1 MMNKLML
8 FVSIILVLGR
18 CTPSEKTSVPHLVN
32 PAHLDHLFE
41 EITVGDE
48 RLGTIWIYCEAPDY
62 HHVGDEDEGF
72 TCVDDVA
79 RALVFYCRGYQSN
92 PSEMGLK
99 KIRSLTAFLLH
110 MRSDNGFFYNF
121 MLPGGQINT
130 THQNSVARSS
140 FWTWRAFWALSELQL
155 LDNGSLADL
164 KKEAKPALDELVGKL
179 PALCPSPADTAQF
192 GGIAL
197 PKCLAELGAD
207 QASVILLG
215 LSNLYQAAPSDSLK
229 NLLLSFGNLLLRGQF
244 GDAQTA
250 PYHAFLSWQNYWH
263 AWGNTQAYSLL
274 RAGNAIHHQPF
285 IEAGLN
291 EVRHFYPYLLKK
303 GILHEFKLVQESEK
317 LAVHDEKPF
326 PQIAYDLS
334 PMILAAAE
342 AYRIT
347 GDKAFWETATQLA
360 SWFSGN
366 NPAKQAMYDPATG
379 RCFDGIGSA
388 TEVNRNAG
396 AESTI
401 EALLALQAVDFSHRE
416 N

>member
-1 MMNKLML
+1 MMNRALL
-8 FVSIILVLGR
+8 FGSIILVLAR
-18 CTPSEKTSVPHLVN
+18 CSPSEKTAVYPQVN

-41 EITVGDE
+41 EIKVGDAM
-48 RLGTIWIYCEAPDY
+48 LGTIWIYCEAPDY

-79 RALVFYCRGYQSN
+79 RALVFYCREYQRQ
-92 PSEMGLK
+92 PSETVQR
-99 KIRSLTAFLLH
+99 KIRSLTAFVLH
-110 MRSDNGFFYNF
+110 MRAENGFFYNF

-155 LDNGSLADL
+155 LKAEPLADL
-164 KKEAKPALDELVGKL
+164 KNATKPTLDELVGKL
-179 PALCPSPADTAQF
+179 PALCPNPTDTAQF

-207 QASVILLG
+207 QASVVLLG
-215 LSNLYQAAPSDSLK
+215 LGNLYQAAPSDTLE
-229 NLLLSFGNLLLRGQF
+229 NLILTFGDLLLRDQF
-244 GDAQTA
+244 GDAQTL
-250 PYHAFLSWQNYWH
+250 PHHAFFSWQNYWH
-263 AWGNTQAYSLL
+263 AWGNTQAYALL
-274 RAGNAIHHQPF
+274 RVGKAIQHQPF

-303 GILHEFKLVQESEK
+303 GILHEFKLAQDGGK
-317 LAVHDEKPF
+317 LVMQDEKPF
-326 PQIAYDLS
+326 PHIAYDLS
-334 PMILAAAE
+334 PMVLAAAE
-342 AYRIT
+342 AHRIT
-347 GDKAFWETATQLA
+347 GEKVFGETAMQLA
-360 SWFSGN
+360 AWFSGN
-366 NPAKQAMYDPATG
+366 NPAKQVMYDPATG

-401 EALLALQAVDFSHRE
+401 EALLALQALEAVGK
-416 N
+416 

>member
-1 MMNKLML
+1 MNRALI
-8 FVSIILVLGR
+8 FSSVIILLTT
-18 CTPSEKTSVPHLVN
+18 CKSPENLLITSMVN
-32 PAHLDHLFE
+32 TAHLDHLYE
-41 EITVGDE
+41 DITVGE
-48 RLGTIWIYCEAPDY
+48 TRMGTVWIYCEAPDY
-62 HHVGDEDEGF
+62 LHVGDEDEGF

-79 RALVFYCRGYQSN
+79 RALVFYCRFYQEK
-92 PSEMGLK
+92 PSPEVLR
-99 KIRSLTAFLLH
+99 KIKSLTAFVLH
-110 MRSDNGFFYNF
+110 MRAENGFFHNF

-140 FWTWRAFWALSELQL
+140 FWTWRAFWALSELL
-155 LDNGSLADL
+155 LVDAEPLVDL
-164 KKEAKPALDELVGKL
+164 KNTVKPVFDELVGKL
-179 PALCPSPADTAQF
+179 PALCPSPPDTAQF
-192 GGIAL
+192 SGIAL

-215 LSNLYQAAPSDSLK
+215 LGNRYQAAPSDTLK
-229 NLLLSFGNLLLRGQF
+229 NLILTFGNLLLRYQF
-244 GDAQTA
+244 GDAQT
-250 PYHAFLSWQNYWH
+250 PPHHAFLSWQNYWH

-274 RAGNAIHHQPF
+274 RAGNVLQHQPF
-285 IEAGLN
+285 IEAGLK

-303 GILHEFKLVQESEK
+303 GILHEFKLEQDSGK
-317 LAVHDEKPF
+317 LAMQDEKPF

-342 AYRIT
+342 AHRIT
-347 GDKAFWETATQLA
+347 GDKAFLETATQLA

-366 NPAKQAMYDPATG
+366 NPAVQAMYDPSIG

-401 EALLALQAVDFSHRE
+401 EALLAMQALLFLPPGE
-416 N
+416 